1 MKGVWPIESD
11 SDRVHM
17 GGGKRI
23 LCGVLSTPFLM
34 ITDYTFELTIRDYNV
49 KQRGGSRCKGR
60 VASADGTIFLW
71 RK

>member
-1 MKGVWPIESD
+1 MESD

-17 GGGKRI
+17 GGGKGM

-34 ITDYTFELTIRDYNV
+34 ITNYTFELTIRDYNV

-60 VASADGTIFLW
+60 VASEDGAIFLW